1 MEIVLDTSSFGVEL
15 NQLCNFKRTFY
26 NLSTVSLIDTMYCGK
41 VILNNAI
48 HTDFVKTHSRSM
60 HTMFDIYFY
69 LYSGLLSDQPI

>member
-1 MEIVLDTSSFGVEL
+1 M
-15 NQLCNFKRTFY
+15 
-26 NLSTVSLIDTMYCGK
+26 STVSLIDTMYCGK
-41 VILNNAI
+41 AILNNAI